1 MTKNKINEGL
11 RSSDFLGTADLKPLV
26 WKLAIPAIV
35 AQIVNMLYNM
45 VDRIFIGHIPGEGA
59 LALTGLGVAFSI
71 IIFISAFGNMI
82 AMGAAPKSSI
92 ALGKKDT
99 KKAEKII
106 GNSFSFVIVIGLILT
121 ILTLIFK
128 RKLLFAFGASVNTID
143 YSDKYLGI
151 YALGTISVLMSVG
164 MNAFISAQGFTSK
177 AMQTVIIGAIINVI
191 LDPIFIFG
199 LGLGVK
205 GAAYATIIAQSI
217 SALWVLHFLTLGK
230 SPLKLRAKN
239 LKINWKVF
247 GPCLGLGLAPFIMTS
262 TESALII
269 VFNSNL
275 LRYGG
280 DVAVGAM
287 TILASL
293 NVFSKMP
300 MWGFD
305 QGAQP
310 VIGYNFGANNKDRM
324 IEAVHFMFTVNFI
337 YTMVIFLS
345 LEFFPSVFVKIFTS
359 DVALI
364 EYTSWALRIYILASG
379 VFGLQGAVQY
389 FMVSTGQAKVS
400 VSIAI
405 LRKLILLIPL
415 IYILPHFFENSDFG
429 VFLAE
434 PVADFI
440 SVTFALIMYKIISK
454 RIYKQ
459 MDENIT

>member
-1 MTKNKINEGL
+1 MTKNKTVYNAN
-11 RSSDFLGTADLKPLV
+11 SSDFLGTADIKPLM

-45 VDRIFIGHIPGEGA
+45 VDRIYIGHIPGDGA

-99 KKAEKII
+99 ATAEKIV
-106 GNSFSFVIVIGLILT
+106 GNSFSFIIVVGLILT

-128 RKLLFAFGASVNTID
+128 RKLLFAFGASNNTIEFA
-143 YSDKYLGI
+143 DKYIGI
-151 YALGTISVLMSVG
+151 YAIGTISVLMSIG

-177 AMQTVIIGAIINVI
+177 AMQTVIIGAVINVI

-199 LGLGVK
+199 LKLGVQ
-205 GAAYATIIAQSI
+205 GAAYATIISQTV
-217 SALWVLHFLTLGK
+217 SALWVLYFLTLGK
-230 SPLKLRAKN
+230 SPLKLRLKN
-239 LKINWKVF
+239 LPIDWKIF
-247 GPCLGLGLAPFIMTS
+247 GPCLGLGQAPFIMTS
-262 TESALII
+262 TESALIV

-280 DVAVGAM
+280 DVAVGTM
-287 TILASL
+287 TIISSL
-293 NVFSKMP
+293 NMFSKMP
-300 MWGFD
+300 IWGFD

-310 VIGYNFGANNKDRM
+310 VIGYNFGAKNKDRM
-324 IEAVHFMFTVNFI
+324 IEAVHFMFKVNIICTMLMFI
-337 YTMVIFLS
+337 AFEV
-345 LEFFPSVFVKIFTS
+345 FPSVFVKIFTS
-359 DVALI
+359 DPSLI
-364 EYTSWALRIYILASG
+364 AYSSWALRIYLLASG

-400 VSIAI
+400 ASIAL
-405 LRKLILLIPL
+405 LRKIVLLIPL
-415 IYILPHFFENSDFG
+415 IYILPHFFENSALG
-429 VFLAE
+429 VFVAE
-434 PVADFI
+434 PAADFI
-440 SVTFALIMYKIISK
+440 SVTYALIMYKIISK

-459 MDENIT
+459 MDEKLT